1 MPDYGKEAEFGLD
14 CFPDGQKLTSY
25 FARINFLG
33 LKNGNGNQEGA
44 ISILLAVT
52 EGMIF
57 CVTDSRQRLI
67 FSSTALTCSV
77 DSVMTDVKL
86 VSLVCRLRGSQGQRG
101 ESEVKEEE
109 GRQRRRTIKPRSSRR
124 VEPYPRRGN
133 FGHPRSQLEEAGGP
147 IECWKLHSKSL
158 CQILDR
164 WHVGSGI
171 EDGMNQRT
179 SETELKKNPSS
190 SILGSLAAVTAV
202 AVAVER
208 AAATVLEA
216 AWPILSGIIFHINTA
231 MILTSII
238 TALPPSQCRVSEC
251 HS

>member
-101 ESEVKEEE
+101 ESEVKEKE

-158 CQILDR
+158 CPRLDR
-164 WHVGSGI
+164 WHV
-171 EDGMNQRT
+171 NQRT

-190 SILGSLAAVTAV
+190 SILGSLAAVT

-238 TALPPSQCRVSEC
+238 TALPPPQCRISEC